1 MSTDVVFEAVVITLG
16 AVTATLSALVI
27 FSY

>member
-1 MSTDVVFEAVVITLG
+1 MSTDVVFEAVVIILG
-16 AVTATLSALVI
+16 VVTVTLSALVI

>member
-1 MSTDVVFEAVVITLG
+1 MSTDVVFEAVVITL
-16 AVTATLSALVI
+16 AVVTVTLSALVI